1 MLWVL
6 KRIVIL
12 QNSVDMTDLIS
23 KLYSTDASIYQT
35 QPLAVKFLENRH
47 DILSAIDDCAK
58 KKLPL
63 LARHG
68 GTSLTGQSIG
78 KAVILDV
85 SKHMNKVLELH
96 LKEGWVRVE
105 PGVVCSN
112 LNVFLKR
119 SFL

>member
-35 QPLAVKFLENRH
+35 QPLAVMFPENRH

-58 KKLPL
+58 KNYL
-63 LARHG
+63 
-68 GTSLTGQSIG
+68 
-78 KAVILDV
+78 
-85 SKHMNKVLELH
+85 
-96 LKEGWVRVE
+96 
-105 PGVVCSN
+105 
-112 LNVFLKR
+112 F
-119 SFL
+119 

>member
-35 QPLAVKFLENRH
+35 QLLAVISPENRH

-63 LARHG
+63 LARDG
-68 GTSLTGQSIG
+68 GSSLTGQSIR
-78 KAVILDV
+78 KAMVLDV
-85 SKHMNKVLELH
+85 SKHMSKVLEL
-96 LKEGWVRVE
+96 
-105 PGVVCSN
+105 N
-112 LNVFLKR
+112 LKR
-119 SFL
+119 RVGSS